1 MWWCASS
8 CLQMALLCLEDGRT
22 GAVLWRWNGVYNR
35 EWGLMQINL
44 PYPFQ
49 EEVMSA
55 MWLSVFHCGWGN
67 PCAWLPNASFWVVTS
82 LINFWIWIQW
92 WLTGPRLVEGPFVP
106 CSGGRSAVRMLYDCI
121 YLHEVVRIHFQSML
135 FYAWGCLGCLES
147 CEQVQLRALIL
158 LWCPQF

>member
-44 PYPFQ
+44 PSSISGGNHVCHVTLSFSLWMRQ
-49 EEVMSA
+49 SL
-55 MWLSVFHCGWGN
+55 WLQ
-67 PCAWLPNASFWVVTS
+67 NASFWVVTS
-82 LINFWIWIQW
+82 LIIFWIWIQW
-92 WLTGPRLVEGPFVP
+92 WLTGPRLVEGPFVS
-106 CSGGRSAVRMLYDCI
+106 CSGGWSAVGMLYDCI
-121 YLHEVVRIHFQSML
+121 YLQEVVRIHLQSML

-147 CEQVQLRALIL
+147 LKQVQLRAPIL